1 MPSSPIGLTVRKA
14 GRNAVTPSSILYAE
28 RNVGSASSKIVG
40 PAAWR
45 QPTSPEVAQMTSIQ
59 DRVDAL
65 RIDPSPAAMFRAA
78 PPIAASTQSLEEKL
92 FDATARAKILTSR
105 VSMHLDQTWRARL
118 FQQLDALHDPD
129 EWEADDAPLQEASF
143 ATFLKALFLIRP
155 SVRPGLGISSNGFLI
170 AAWTVGTNR
179 LTIEFLPQDRVKW
192 VVSRYIEDEF
202 EQFSGNTNV
211 SRLIEG
217 LVPHS
222 PREWFDK

>member
-1 MPSSPIGLTVRKA
+1 
-14 GRNAVTPSSILYAE
+14 
-28 RNVGSASSKIVG
+28 
-40 PAAWR
+40 
-45 QPTSPEVAQMTSIQ
+45 
-59 DRVDAL
+59 
-65 RIDPSPAAMFRAA
+65 
-78 PPIAASTQSLEEKL
+78 
-92 FDATARAKILTSR
+92 
-105 VSMHLDQTWRARL
+105 MHLDQTWRARL

-129 EWEADDAPLQEASF
+129 EWETDDAPLQEASF

-217 LVPHS
+217 LVPYS